1 MKVLLSG
8 GGTAGHVNPALAIAD
23 LIKAHD
29 RNAEIAFV
37 GTKKGIENRLC
48 EKAGYPV
55 YHIEMK
61 GLKRSLSLS
70 NIKTAYYYFTAPRK
84 AKKLLLEYKPD
95 IVIGTGGYVCWPLL
109 SAAAKLGIPTALH
122 ESNAIP
128 GKAVRMLADKVDR
141 IYVNFASA
149 MDYFPDKSKVL
160 FVGNPMMKKSTAK
173 IPENIR
179 EILSIPEGTEKIVLS
194 FGGSLG
200 AMRLNSEIIAL
211 MKNFTSHHREVF
223 HSHATGSST
232 HEETLAAFRAAG
244 LSVFPNLRLT
254 EYIYDMPYWERL
266 ADAVI
271 CRAGAMTV
279 SEMALQKKACI
290 LIPSPNV
297 VNNHQYENAKR
308 LADEDAAILIEEKH
322 LTPDLLEK
330 SLCEILYDGE
340 KAATMR
346 ENIASFAK
354 SDSNELIWRDI
365 RILLSRDIMT
375 LLESK

>member
-1 MKVLLSG
+1 
-8 GGTAGHVNPALAIAD
+8 
-23 LIKAHD
+23 
-29 RNAEIAFV
+29 
-37 GTKKGIENRLC
+37 
-48 EKAGYPV
+48 
-55 YHIEMK
+55 
-61 GLKRSLSLS
+61 
-70 NIKTAYYYFTAPRK
+70 
-84 AKKLLLEYKPD
+84 
-95 IVIGTGGYVCWPLL
+95 
-109 SAAAKLGIPTALH
+109 
-122 ESNAIP
+122 
-128 GKAVRMLADKVDR
+128 MLTD
-141 IYVNFASA
+141 
-149 MDYFPDKSKVL
+149 
-160 FVGNPMMKKSTAK
+160 T
-173 IPENIR
+173 IPEDVKLVIAPDSSSNDYEQHEELHNRGIDVLVLDHH
-179 EILSIPEGTEKIVLS
+179 EAEKISENGVDLS
-194 FGGSLG
+194 K
-200 AMRLNSEIIAL
+200 E
-211 MKNFTSHHREVF
+211 KNIH
-223 HSHATGSST
+223 
-232 HEETLAAFRAAG
+232 L
-244 LSVFPNLRLT
+244 L

-308 LADEDAAILIEEKH
+308 LADADAAILIEEKH

-354 SDSNELIWRDI
+354 PDSNELIWRDI

>member
-1 MKVLLSG
+1 M
-8 GGTAGHVNPALAIAD
+8 
-23 LIKAHD
+23 
-29 RNAEIAFV
+29 
-37 GTKKGIENRLC
+37 
-48 EKAGYPV
+48 
-55 YHIEMK
+55 
-61 GLKRSLSLS
+61 
-70 NIKTAYYYFTAPRK
+70 
-84 AKKLLLEYKPD
+84 
-95 IVIGTGGYVCWPLL
+95 
-109 SAAAKLGIPTALH
+109 
-122 ESNAIP
+122 
-128 GKAVRMLADKVDR
+128 
-141 IYVNFASA
+141 
-149 MDYFPDKSKVL
+149 
-160 FVGNPMMKKSTAK
+160 
-173 IPENIR
+173 
-179 EILSIPEGTEKIVLS
+179 SIPEGTEKIVLS

-211 MKNFTSHHREVF
+211 MKNFTSHHPEIF
-223 HSHATGSST
+223 HIHATGSST
-232 HEETLAAFRAAG
+232 HAETLAAFRAAE
-244 LSVFPNLRLT
+244 LENFPNLRLT

-308 LADEDAAILIEEKH
+308 LADADAAILIEEKH

-330 SLCEILYDGE
+330 SLCGILYDGE
-340 KAATMR
+340 KSAAMR
-346 ENIASFAK
+346 ENIAAFAK